1 MKVEELRR
9 GIAHLPSDTD
19 IIATWMT
26 RKDVEDY
33 YNNGEPLADTTWYIL
48 QDTMTFNGDNIYQE
62 LKYIKEYIK
71 VDDENPI

>member
-1 MKVEELRR
+1 MKVEDLRR
-9 GIAHLPSDTD
+9 AIANLPSDTD
-19 IIATWMT
+19 IIAAWMT

-33 YNNGEPLADTTWYIL
+33 YNNSEPLADITWYIL